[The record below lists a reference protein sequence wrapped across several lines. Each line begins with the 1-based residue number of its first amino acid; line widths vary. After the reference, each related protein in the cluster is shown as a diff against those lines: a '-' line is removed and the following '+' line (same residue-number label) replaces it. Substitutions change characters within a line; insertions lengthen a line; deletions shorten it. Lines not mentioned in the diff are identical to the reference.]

1 MKRWLCCMVFLTLA
15 LLIPVPGAR
24 AKGPPSK
31 ITITGPGIATPIEIT
46 DPTILEG
53 FSPWDARFIDWQRG
67 ILTSAPPLGPS
78 YDVFFYL
85 QDDTGTFRM
94 IYAVQYVPNAAGGR
108 GYIYLPGP
116 GERWYS
122 MNIETIIQ
130 DGHDGKW
137 HYAAPAWEA
146 VIQRLLPQPGGAPTS
161 ARSMA
166 VSERHEWTL
175 ALIVLAISM
184 GMGTVILWFRRR
196 THRRATTP

>member
-1 MKRWLCCMVFLTLA
+1 MKNLLFSMLFVALA
-15 LLIPVPGAR
+15 LLIPGPSVA

-31 ITITGPGIATPIEIT
+31 VTITGPGLEAPIDLT
-46 DPTILEG
+46 DPAILEG

-67 ILTSAPPLGPS
+67 ILTSAPPRAPS

-85 QDDTGTFRM
+85 QDDVGTFQM
-94 IYAVQYVPNAAGGR
+94 IYAVQYVPNAAGEQ

-122 MNIETIIQ
+122 MNIGTIIQ
-130 DGHDGKW
+130 NGHDGKW
-137 HYAAPAWEA
+137 HYAAPASEA
-146 VIQRLLPQPGGAPTS
+146 IIQRLLSQKGGTPPA

-166 VSERHEWTL
+166 VGERPGWFLTI
-175 ALIVLAISM
+175 IVLAISV
-184 GMGTVILWFRRR
+184 GIGTVILWFRRR